1 MGPGEKGIGEEVVE
15 EEDMLGGIGAT
26 ARGGTVVVEK
36 AGTAFGGNGSPL
48 VGKF

>member
-1 MGPGEKGIGEEVVE
+1 MVE

-36 AGTAFGGNGSPL
+36 AEAAFGGNGSPL
-48 VGKF
+48 VGKV